1 MFGIIFQLAP
11 NGDVDSGAMLVISV
25 LILTTAIDE
34 TCSFELS
41 NQLVD
46 PGAHFGMVP

>member
-1 MFGIIFQLAP
+1 MFGIVFQFAP
-11 NGDVDSGAMLVISV
+11 NGDVDSGGMLVIFV
-25 LILTTAIDE
+25 LILTTAINE

-46 PGAHFGMVP
+46 PGAHFRMVP